1 MAAQGTANDIFYGY
15 LGTAAYSAI
24 TTQQLFSAAN
34 LVITSKLHN
43 TQGSQVEFIFTIKSK
58 QIVVSTSTYIYMN
71 FPTSYSP
78 YLTNN
83 YVYCL
88 MNSIFVDCS
97 VAMPYTLLIT
107 NLPVTLALGTSFVI
121 RVFGIQ

>member
-1 MAAQGTANDIFYGY
+1 
-15 LGTAAYSAI
+15 
-24 TTQQLFSAAN
+24 
-34 LVITSKLHN
+34 
-43 TQGSQVEFIFTIKSK
+43 
-58 QIVVSTSTYIYMN
+58 MN

-88 MNSIFVDCS
+88 MNAVFVDCS

-107 NLPVTLALGTSFVI
+107 NLPVSVQIGTSFVI
-121 RVFGIQ
+121 RVFGIQQSSIVYDNYMSIFVGLSN